1 MDTNA
6 PVISII
12 VRIHIIIITI
22 MVLRIASILL
32 WLAMDILI
40 VVLVHQMKKDVVCF
54 LQILTIVLHTCI
66 HNIQCVLL
74 TNVYVD
80 IFNARILKITQNIS
94 CLPEMV

>member
-32 WLAMDILI
+32 WLAMDIDCRFGASDEEGCG
-40 VVLVHQMKKDVVCF
+40 MF
-54 LQILTIVLHTCI
+54 PT
-66 HNIQCVLL
+66 
-74 TNVYVD
+74 D
-80 IFNARILKITQNIS
+80 INNCTTYMYS
-94 CLPEMV
+94 